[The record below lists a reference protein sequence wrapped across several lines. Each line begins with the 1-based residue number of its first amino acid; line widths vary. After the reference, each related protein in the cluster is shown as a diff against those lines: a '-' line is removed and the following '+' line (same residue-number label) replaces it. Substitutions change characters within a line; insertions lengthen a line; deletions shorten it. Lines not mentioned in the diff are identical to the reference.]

1 MKGDDEN
8 YYDEW
13 IPRKKNNENASGKC
27 SLLYVQQSKQDVEK
41 DHVDDKHMDKTTTT
55 EIMLLI

>member
-8 YYDEW
+8 DYVEW
-13 IPRKKNNENASGKC
+13 LGQKKKNENASGKGP
-27 SLLYVQQSKQDVEK
+27 LLYVQQSKQDFEK